1 MSKLTFSHEFFG
13 YFILSLPD
21 GFLLFPE
28 LFLLV
33 PQLFLSDPLL
43 HQLLFSHK
51 QHFLLSLQQQLFLPD
66 ILESLLLLGSE
77 IYIQSVQWK

>member
-1 MSKLTFSHEFFG
+1 MVVESLESSATPVYNYHVIPITCDLMNKLTLSHEFFG

-21 GFLLFPE
+21 GFLLFPK

-43 HQLLFSHK
+43 HQLLFPHE
-51 QHFLLSLQQQLFLPD
+51 QHFLLSL
-66 ILESLLLLGSE
+66 
-77 IYIQSVQWK
+77 